1 VPAAKLIRL
10 KSPLEAAQWLRDDLA
25 CDVVS
30 LANNHIMDWGPPGL
44 ESTVNALDRAG
55 IQHAGAGATDAQAG
69 THRLIS
75 VNGSTVAF
83 LSWACT
89 VPVGF
94 RANALTPGLA
104 AVRVRTSYAADALL
118 IDEQP
123 GTPPWVHTEPW
134 TADVASLERSLG
146 EARQAADFVVLA
158 VHWGVPPQWQ
168 SNFQGP
174 LAEYQDALAPRLVA
188 AGADL
193 VLGHHAHTVYGVEAI
208 GRGLVCYSLGNYIF
222 HPLASPR
229 ALPLDAPSRPY
240 HAPERPE
247 NRDSFVAAFTL
258 TPADGRLSLM
268 EARFAP
274 AVLDEAWEARPT
286 DAQTARS
293 IAERLKAFSAWR
305 HTPTVIDGSTLVW
318 SP

>member
-1 VPAAKLIRL
+1 MQYAALVL
-10 KSPLEAAQWLRDDLA
+10 TDTE
-25 CDVVS
+25 
-30 LANNHIMDWGPPGL
+30 
-44 ESTVNALDRAG
+44 
-55 IQHAGAGATDAQAG
+55 AGAP
-69 THRLIS
+69 RLHPGERLEI
-75 VNGSTVAF
+75 AF

-94 RANALTPGLA
+94 RANALAPGLA

-134 TADVASLERSLG
+134 SDDVASLERALG
-146 EARQAADFVVLA
+146 AARQAADFVVLA

-174 LAEYQDALAPRLVA
+174 LAEYQEALAPRLTA

-193 VLGHHAHTVYGVEAI
+193 VLGHHAHTVYGVEAV
-208 GRGLVCYSLGNYIF
+208 GGGLVCYSLGNYIF

-247 NRDSFVAAFTL
+247 NRDSFVATFT
-258 TPADGRLSLM
+258 
-268 EARFAP
+268 FAP
-274 AVLDEAWEARPT
+274 AGGRLALQRSPLRTGRARRRLGSHP
-286 DAQTARS
+286 AARHRAPHRQAPESVFRLATARRPS
-293 IAERLKAFSAWR
+293 STARAWCGRRESQCSDTRSATQLSGGSPREGARSEAEQRLAAGGRRLPRPVQSSR
-305 HTPTVIDGSTLVW
+305 LRRGD
-318 SP
+318 